1 LPEEGSIQR
10 SSSESRRPRVVIVDD
25 DRLIRTI
32 VADAIADIA
41 DVELCE
47 SGEDALQALRRNPVA
62 LVISDLTMPGLS
74 GTELLSEISRAHSNT
89 DFVLLTGDATVESAI
104 GALRMGAA
112 DYLTKPVRPDELKLV
127 VQRILSRRRLFEE
140 NEKLRDTLR
149 TVESCRNLMRCSE
162 PGEVYAVSLDLLLQN
177 LPRQRGIAL
186 FRRSSIPMANGVAFR
201 GFDEAEAR
209 AMRDVLMGSK
219 PVSIDTVS
227 QIEVLDQSPLHDALY
242 SVGIYATA
250 IVAVPIR
257 GAEKEKGVLWLFE
270 DGRPFR
276 QGEFERIELIVAH
289 AELALRNAERYD
301 QAKERAFIDDVT
313 EVYNARYLL
322 QATDNEMQRAERSGK
337 PLTVLFLDLDRFKLV
352 NDQYGH
358 LVGSRALRRL
368 SEVLGDCIR
377 QIDTLARYGGDE
389 FTILLV
395 DTPHEAGR
403 AVAERIRATVAD
415 TVFEAGGETP
425 FRLSISIGVA
435 TYPDHAQTR
444 RDLLDLSDKAMYR
457 AKSLGRNCVCSVS
470 DLVDD

>member
-1 LPEEGSIQR
+1 
-10 SSSESRRPRVVIVDD
+10 VVVVDD
-25 DRLIRTI
+25 DRLIRTM
-32 VADAIADIA
+32 VADAIADLA
-41 DVELCE
+41 DVEVCE
-47 SGEDALQALRRNPVA
+47 SGEDALQALRRMPAA
-62 LVISDLTMPGLS
+62 LVISDLTMPGL
-74 GTELLSEISRAHSNT
+74 GGIELLDEVSRAYPNT
-89 DFVLLTGDATVESAI
+89 DFVLLTGNATVESAV

-112 DYLTKPVRPDELKLV
+112 DYLTKPVRPDELMLV
-127 VQRILSRRRLFEE
+127 VERILSRRRLFEE

-149 TVESCRNLMRCSE
+149 TVDSCRSLMRCTE
-162 PGEVYAVSLDLLLQN
+162 PGEVYAVTLDLLLQN

-186 FRRSSIPMANGVAFR
+186 FRRTSIPMANGVAFR
-201 GFDEAEAR
+201 GFGESEAR
-209 AMRDVLMGSK
+209 AMRDVLVTGK
-219 PVSIDTVS
+219 PINVDTIS
-227 QIEVLDQSPLHDALY
+227 QIEVLDRSSLHDALY
-242 SVGIYATA
+242 SVGIGTTA
-250 IVAVPIR
+250 IAAVPVQ

-270 DGRPFR
+270 DGRPF
-276 QGEFERIELIVAH
+276 QAAELERIELIVAH
-289 AELALRNAERYD
+289 AELALRNAERYS

-322 QATDNEMQRAERSGK
+322 QATDNEIQRAERSGK

-368 SEVLGDCIR
+368 SKVLGDCIR

-403 AVAERIRATVAD
+403 LVAERIRATVAD
-415 TVFEAGGETP
+415 TLFEAGGDTP

-435 TYPDHAQTR
+435 TYPDHTQSR

-457 AKSLGRNCVCSVS
+457 AKSLGRNCVCSVN